1 MLTVDEKALPCGSMS
16 HPMLVLF
23 ILLDSELSNYL
34 GGAFFMKKSI
44 RSKSTIHH
52 TTKLV
57 YTAILIALA
66 IALNAIELNTSAL
79 GLKLTLSYIPIFTAG
94 TFLGVIPGFLVGILG
109 DGLAQLV
116 APQPPWIPFIT
127 IASGI
132 IGVIPGLIFKIKKVN
147 PYVKIILS
155 MLIVFF
161 VCTVGI
167 NSIGIYLYIVKP
179 KPGSN
184 TFFVWWL
191 TRIGTQTP
199 VLLGNTLLLC
209 LLYAPLEKLV
219 FSKIRTKKTTID
231 GNIDE
236 YELLENIYVNEQ
248 DKNSK
253 ENSIILEGTENIKIA
268 NEINKTDTNTNI

>member
-1 MLTVDEKALPCGSMS
+1 
-16 HPMLVLF
+16 
-23 ILLDSELSNYL
+23 
-34 GGAFFMKKSI
+34 MKKSI

-66 IALNAIELNTSAL
+66 IALNAIELNTAAL

-94 TFLGVIPGFLVGILG
+94 AFLGVIPGFLVGILG
-109 DGLAQLV
+109 DALAQLV

-127 IASGI
+127 IASGL

-179 KPGSN
+179 KPGSK

-199 VLLGNTLLLC
+199 VLIGNTLLLC
-209 LLYAPLEKLV
+209 LIYAPLEKLI
-219 FSKIRTKKTTID
+219 FSKIRTKKTTIE

-253 ENSIILEGTENIKIA
+253 ENSIILEGNENIKIA
-268 NEINKTDTNTNI
+268 NEINKTDINTNV